1 MKTIVTLFFA
11 AFTLL
16 ISAQTVDLTNSSVVW
31 TGKKVTGEHT
41 GEISISK
48 ANLVFKQGYLIG
60 GDFVLDMNSITCT
73 DLEGKSQA
81 SLVAHLKNADFF
93 ATDLYKTAKLQFTE
107 VKHIEGADYRVFADL
122 TIKGI
127 TQPVVFIAD
136 LRNGVATATI
146 KVDRTKYGIKYG
158 SGSFFD
164 DLGDKT
170 IDDIFIVEV
179 SLAYSEK

>member
-1 MKTIVTLFFA
+1 MKTIATLIFTAVTLF
-11 AFTLL
+11 L
-16 ISAQTVDLTNSSVVW
+16 SAQTVDLTNSKVVW

-41 GEISISK
+41 GEISINK
-48 ANLVFKQGYLIG
+48 ASLKFNEGHLVDGN
-60 GDFVLDMNSITCT
+60 FVLNMNSITCT

-81 SLVAHLKNADFF
+81 NLVSHLKSDDFF
-93 ATDLYKTAKLQFTE
+93 ATDVHKTATLKFTE

-127 TQPVVFIAD
+127 TNPVVFVAD
-136 LRNGVATATI
+136 LRNGLATAKI
-146 KVDRTKYGIKYG
+146 KVDRTKYDVKYG

-164 DLGDKT
+164 NLGDKT
-170 IDDIFIVEV
+170 IDDIFLVEV